1 MTAAD
6 APPSVAAIRR
16 QARGRVA
23 VAASDGEQLILR
35 AETVEL
41 AGLRVG
47 APLDDDAR
55 ARIKAEEGRLAAHE
69 TALRLLAHRPRGER
83 ELAMRLRQ
91 RGFAAE
97 LAEAEVARL
106 RRAGLLDDERF
117 ARAWVES
124 RAPRGRRLL
133 RHELLARGV
142 AVDMADAATADVD
155 DRETALELARR
166 RAPRLAGLEFGQ
178 FRARLG
184 RFLQR
189 RGLSHEAIDE
199 AVRAAWEE
207 TAARGDR

>member
-6 APPSVAAIRR
+6 APSVAAIRR
-16 QARGRVA
+16 RTRGRVA
-23 VAASDGEQLILR
+23 VAASDGERLILR
-35 AETVEL
+35 AETVERT
-41 AGLRVG
+41 GLRVG

-55 ARIKAEEGRLAAHE
+55 ARIEAEEARLAAHE

-83 ELAMRLRQ
+83 ELALRLRQ

-133 RHELLARGV
+133 RHELRARGV
-142 AVDMADAATADVD
+142 AGELADAATAGVD
-155 DRETALELARR
+155 DRATALALARR

-189 RGLSHEAIDE
+189 RGLGHEAIDE

-207 TAARGDR
+207 TARGNR